1 MRRLGHEIIDRIV
14 THYEQLPGK
23 PAMRRYT
30 RAELESALWSA
41 LPAHPADLT
50 NTLDVITHDVFGSMG
65 HLNHPRF
72 FGFIPTP
79 GNFVSA
85 MADALVAAYTPF
97 CGTWIE
103 GSGPAVIELNT
114 IEWLC
119 DLFGFPATAGGLFLS
134 GGSLANL
141 TALVVARESKPGTER
156 ASHVFYCSDQTH
168 ASVDRA
174 LRIIGYRG
182 DQLRRITSAA
192 DFRIDLNALTDAIVA
207 DAASGRTPLAIIA
220 NAGTTNT
227 GSVDPL
233 PALAEIRDKHDL
245 WLHADGA
252 YGAAAI
258 LSARGRQE
266 LAGID
271 RVNSLTLDP
280 HKWLFQPYDLGC
292 TLVRDWNLLRKVFA
306 YTTSAEYLQDAA
318 IRGEEVNF
326 CDLGPELT
334 RPFRAL
340 KLWMSLKVFGA
351 EAFSRAIT
359 RGIELAEFAEVE
371 LRRSQHWQ
379 VVSPA
384 QLAIVAFRYIQP
396 GGSDED
402 LDRLNRSIS
411 ERAAA
416 DGCCFASTTVL
427 RGRTVLRL
435 CTIQPTTTEDDIRTA
450 IACLE
455 HQAS

>member
-1 MRRLGHEIIDRIV
+1 MRRLGYEIIDRII
-14 THYEQLPGK
+14 THYERLPAL
-23 PAMRRYT
+23 PAMRRHT
-30 RAELESALWSA
+30 RRELESALWSA
-41 LPAHPADLT
+41 LPAQPADLT
-50 NTLDVITHDVFGSMG
+50 NTLDTITQYVFGSIG

-85 MADALVAAYTPF
+85 MADVLVAAYTPF

-119 DLFGFPATAGGLFLS
+119 ALFGFPSTAGGLFLS

-141 TALVVARESKPGTER
+141 TALTVVRESKPGSDR
-156 ASHVFYCSDQTH
+156 ASHHFYCSDQTH

-174 LRIIGYRG
+174 LRIIGYRN
-182 DQLRRITSAA
+182 DQLRRLPCDA
-192 DFRIDLNALTDAIVA
+192 DFRIDLQALETAIVA
-207 DAASGRTPLAIIA
+207 DAESGRTPLAIIA

-227 GSVDPL
+227 GAVDPL
-233 PALAEIRDKHDL
+233 RALADLCDAHDL

-252 YGAAAI
+252 YGAAAM
-258 LSARGRQE
+258 LSPSGRE
-266 LAGID
+266 ALAGID
-271 RVNSLTLDP
+271 RVDSLTLDP
-280 HKWLFQPYDLGC
+280 HKWLFQPYDIGC

-351 EAFSRAIT
+351 EAFARAIT
-359 RGIELAEFAEVE
+359 RGIALAEFAEAE
-371 LRRSQHWQ
+371 LRRSPHWQ
-379 VVSPA
+379 IVSPA
-384 QLAIVAFRYIQP
+384 QLAIVAFRYVQP
-396 GGSDED
+396 GRSEED
-402 LDRLNRSIS
+402 LDQLNRAIS
-411 ERAAA
+411 ETAAA

-435 CTIQPTTTEDDIRTA
+435 CTIQPTTTEDDIRTS

-455 HQAS
+455 RQTS